1 MKVDVYG
8 ADHSP
13 WVQAVL
19 LGLREKGIEHKEHLL
34 PPPAVFRKWGILMR
48 ALTVCA
54 GGLVICKR
62 G

>member
-19 LGLREKGIEHKEHLL
+19 LGLREKGIELKYTFYRRSPSSENG
-34 PPPAVFRKWGILMR
+34 AY
-48 ALTVCA
+48 
-54 GGLVICKR
+54 
-62 G
+62 